1 MSKVE
6 FIYSKGGK
14 KVKMATRTAE
24 ALRKMGYGTYQT
36 RMLTAGTPAP
46 AVEEPKASAAIAEFA
61 KENGV
66 DIEKVVGTGK
76 DGRIKKSDVEAV
88 IDARDLT

>member
-6 FIYSKGGK
+6 FIYSKGSK
-14 KVKMATRTAE
+14 KVKMASRTAE

-36 RMLTAGTPAP
+36 TMLVAEAP
-46 AVEEPKASAAIAEFA
+46 KVEPELLASVAIQEFA

-66 DIEKVVGTGK
+66 DIDKVVGTGK

-88 IDARDLT
+88 ISAQDLA